1 MLPNKHLALKELTS
15 EIKEKLFNDIREFR
29 NTFDLPVA
37 QPDGFTS
44 KHDDLHTSLYLEELQ
59 ELALSTNKIDIA
71 DSIGDQVYVLVGR
84 VVQHGGWSI
93 EIEYIVDVLMR
104 LAKNLDIDFLRCWDE
119 IHSSNMSKTAKN
131 TEEYEACERFYAEN
145 GVKVEP
151 TMVNGLIV
159 IKCAEDT
166 IYKESEIKKG
176 KVMKSIYYKEADLS
190 FVGELKSK

>member
-15 EIKEKLFNDIREFR
+15 EIKEKLLKDICEFR
-29 NTFDLPVA
+29 TTFDLPVA

-44 KHDDLHTSLYLEELQ
+44 KHDELHTSLYLEELQ
-59 ELALSTNKIDIA
+59 ELALSTNKVEIA
-71 DSIGDQVYVLVGR
+71 DSIVDQTYVLIGR
-84 VVQHGGWSI
+84 VAQHGSWSI

-104 LAKNLDIDFLRCWDE
+104 LAKSLDIDFLRCWDE

-131 TEEYEACERFYAEN
+131 KEEYDSCQRFYAEK

-151 TMVNGLIV
+151 TVINGLIV
-159 IKCAEDT
+159 IKCAEGT
-166 IYKESEIKKG
+166 IYKESEIKTG